1 MNQVA
6 VVVGMETMQGTSI
19 VDSHLPR
26 LPLLNV
32 HLLATETE
40 EEIDYIGP
48 LLSWKGQ
55 QFILRSRHIFWVW
68 VCLFLHSGPQI
79 EPLSEGFQSV

>member
-55 QFILRSRHIFWVW
+55 QFILRSRHILGMGLPFPAFWA
-68 VCLFLHSGPQI
+68 S